1 MKEAVQEG
9 TILEKE
15 IAEVFV
21 NSEDAVAVRDIHK
34 FERHTQGAVHGVFIA
49 ARRTEAAVAAEGDK
63 LQFSAMGTSIH
74 SSAKSGI
81 AAVDHFFN
89 IFHLRLPGMEGIL
102 DYFIIV
108 SKYFLQDIH
117 STIMR
122 DTRAKRNP
130 SPQD

>member
-34 FERHTQGAVHGVFIA
+34 FERHAQGAIHGVFIA
-49 ARRTEAAVAAEGDK
+49 TGRTEAAVAAERDK
-63 LQFSAMGTSIH
+63 LQFPAMGTSIH

-81 AAVDHFFN
+81 TAVDHFFD
-89 IFHLRLPGMEGIL
+89 IIHLRLSGMESKL
-102 DYFIIV
+102 NYFEVV
-108 SKYFLQDIH
+108 SKDFL
-117 STIMR
+117 
-122 DTRAKRNP
+122 
-130 SPQD
+130 

>member
-1 MKEAVQEG
+1 M
-9 TILEKE
+9 
-15 IAEVFV
+15 
-21 NSEDAVAVRDIHK
+21 AVRDIHK
-34 FERHTQGAVHGVFIA
+34 FERHTQGTVHGVFIA
-49 ARRTEAAVAAEGDK
+49 ARRTEAAVAAERDK
-63 LQFSAMGTSIH
+63 LQFPAMGTSIH
-74 SSAKSGI
+74 SAAKSGI